1 MGKELVRDK
10 QVYNVLVVVGLMG
23 AQADMERPITHL
35 TNLNVSNSPLN
46 LIFMSKRHDMRALE
60 VLVE

>member
-1 MGKELVRDK
+1 VDKELVRDK

-23 AQADMERPITHL
+23 ARGDMDRPITHS

-46 LIFMSKRHDMRALE
+46 LIFMSKRLDMRGLE

>member
-1 MGKELVRDK
+1 MDKELVRDK

-23 AQADMERPITHL
+23 AQADMDRPITHS

-46 LIFMSKRHDMRALE
+46 LIFMSKRHDMRGLE